1 MNSPSGRKKKSFFWR
16 IFIGFCILLLLTIAA
31 AGFFLKKG
39 IYSDSLTFGSITVS
53 DCALVWGKKLELQIG
68 ELSISRMERKSSA
81 TSNTNFVRKSIDAG
95 YYLARFFS
103 NFSIGKVT
111 AGGKHFAVDLNQ
123 EGPGSHVL
131 ALQSDDMKF
140 RSLLSFNRDE
150 LNVDI
155 IEAASSRYNS
165 EFKGKLRL
173 HGPDN
178 RLTGTLSALINGSFP
193 VSVDL
198 VADSEQISFEG
209 RENGVITEI
218 RPLVDLFELRHN
230 IQRWITDYL
239 SGSRYHLKSFKGTIP
254 WDNPKAI
261 LDTLEVEVRVDD
273 TEYTFAPGLEPIKGR
288 YTDVSFLEGVLL
300 IKPHDATF
308 YGQSGGESWLDIDF
322 NDPKNILLTAYIKT
336 RAAANDDILTLLNY
350 YKINLPFKQV
360 EGLTAADLNL
370 AITLNKLKIE
380 ARGIFEID
388 DGVIAWGGKNYRVE
402 DARIGLTNS
411 DVTIDQLKIS
421 YEDILTAQLSGSI
434 HPKIKTGDLDITLE
448 QLNLKRGTS
457 QLIVD
462 PSVPAQMQYH
472 FGPDGHILTAQP
484 TSWLLDSWKM
494 NLGAFRAPVFPAD
507 LAIELP
513 PVQLSTPPMISS
525 EISGY
530 FSVKKDQAD
539 IKCDLLQYNLK
550 GLELKSPPLAVSITY
565 DQGLFI
571 TTEETGQWE
580 LSKMP
585 LTLYPSE
592 LSYRD
597 STFTIT
603 NSRISYGSFFDSYLD
618 GYYNWHDKKGLFS
631 LEKIDITNQDL
642 EKNLDVGKRA
652 DVEVS
657 GAGGKFVIN
666 FPMFDL
672 KISTD
677 EKKNWS
683 AFIGDLSK
691 TYSRSKIQQ
700 KYKIREGSLVVSSK
714 NGKRPYE
721 ITADIIAPYP
731 LLVEEGE
738 PGDDIRIAGQL
749 TDQGVFA
756 TLNDDLEI
764 EYTDRNLLITSS
776 RHGYNISAI
785 IELLREIQ
793 QSSQQSD
800 KAEIESKPFLLKL
813 KAHSSLI
820 YLNPKSS
827 ILADTINM
835 ELKDGKLRTEL
846 SHGPGKILLQFEN
859 GNFLLKGNDLNDAFM
874 SALLKNSRFE
884 GGRMSMSSGGSFE
897 EFSVIFDIKD
907 TNLGKLAAL
916 NNVMAFLNTVPAL
929 ATFSLPEYDQKGL
942 PIDSAVA
949 GIKVKDNAATLESL
963 EILSPEL
970 QGKGSG
976 VIDFS
981 TRTIDMDI
989 LLKTQAGK
997 NVGKIPLVGYVL
1009 AGDSEEASLSIK
1021 ITGGFDDPKVENSFI
1036 EDIIVYPVELLHRTF
1051 KLPFHLL
1058 EKLGKGLE
1066 QKDELS
1072 GKSSESS
1079 QDNGNN

>member
-1 MNSPSGRKKKSFFWR
+1 M
-16 IFIGFCILLLLTIAA
+16 IGFCILFVIVLSA
-31 AGFFLKKG
+31 AGFFLKRG
-39 IYSDSLTFGSITVS
+39 IHLNSLTFGGIIVS
-53 DCALVWGKKLELQIG
+53 DCALVWGKKLELQIS
-68 ELSISRMERKSSA
+68 EISISRMERKSSA

-103 NFSIGKVT
+103 KFSIGRVT
-111 AGGKHFAVDLNQ
+111 VGGKHFAVDLNQ
-123 EGPGSHVL
+123 EGPGTHVL
-131 ALQSDDMKF
+131 ALQSDEMKF

-155 IEAASSRYNS
+155 IEAANSRYNS

-178 RLTGTLSALINGSFP
+178 RLTGALSALINGSFP

-198 VADSEQISFEG
+198 VADREQISFEG

-218 RPLVDLFELRHN
+218 RPLVELFGLSHN

-261 LDTLEVEVRVDD
+261 LDTLEAEVRVDD

-288 YTDVSFLEGVLL
+288 YTDVYFKKGVLV

-308 YGQSGGESWLDIDF
+308 YGQSGGDSWLDINF
-322 NDPKNILLTAYIKT
+322 NDLKNILLTAYIKT
-336 RAAANDDILTLLNY
+336 RAVANDDILTLLNY
-350 YKINLPFKQV
+350 YKIRLPFKQV
-360 EGLTAADLNL
+360 KGLTTADLKL

-388 DGVIAWGGKNYRVE
+388 DGVISWGGKNYRAE
-402 DARIGLTNS
+402 DARIELTNS

-421 YEDILTAQLSGSI
+421 YEDILTAQVSGFV

-457 QLIVD
+457 QLIID

-472 FGPDGHILTAQP
+472 FGPDGHILTAQS

-494 NLGAFRAPVFPAD
+494 NLGGFRAPVFPAD

-530 FSVKKDQAD
+530 FSVRKHQAD
-539 IKCDLLQYNLK
+539 MKCDLLQYNLK
-550 GLELKSPPLAVSITY
+550 GLELKSPPLAVAITY
-565 DQGLFI
+565 DQGFFI

-585 LTLYPSE
+585 LTLYPAE
-592 LSYRD
+592 FSYRD
-597 STFTIT
+597 SIFTIT
-603 NSRISYGSFFDSYLD
+603 NSRMSYGSFFDSYLD
-618 GYYNWHDKKGLFS
+618 GYYNWHDKKGAFS
-631 LEKIDITNQDL
+631 LEKIDITNQNL
-642 EKNLDVGKRA
+642 EKKLDVGKRA

-657 GAGGKFVIN
+657 GAGGTFVIN
-666 FPMFDL
+666 LPMFDL

-683 AFIGDLSK
+683 AVIGDLSK

-700 KYKIREGSLVVSSK
+700 KYKIREGSLVISSK

-721 ITADIIAPYP
+721 ITAHIIAPYP
-731 LLVEEGE
+731 LLVEAGE
-738 PGDDIRIAGQL
+738 PVNDMRIAGQI

-764 EYTDRNLLITSS
+764 EYTDRSLFITSS

-785 IELLREIQ
+785 IELLRELR

-800 KAEIESKPFLLKL
+800 EATEKSKPFLLKL
-813 KAHSSLI
+813 NAQNSLI
-820 YLNPKSS
+820 YLTPKSS
-827 ILADTINM
+827 ILADAIDM
-835 ELKDGKLRTEL
+835 EFKDGKLQAEL
-846 SHGPGKILLQFEN
+846 SHGPGKILFQLEN
-859 GNFLLKGNDLNDAFM
+859 GDFLLKGNDLNDAFM
-874 SALLKNSRFE
+874 SALIQNARFE

-929 ATFSLPEYDQKGL
+929 ATFSLPKYDQKGL

-949 GIKVKDNAATLESL
+949 GIKVKDNVATIESL

-970 QGKGSG
+970 EGKGSG

-997 NVGKIPLVGYVL
+997 NVGKIPLAGYVL

-1021 ITGGFDDPKVENSFI
+1021 ISGGFDDPEVEDSFI
-1036 EDIIVYPVELLHRTF
+1036 EDIIVYPAELLHRTF

-1058 EKLGKGLE
+1058 EKLGKGPD
-1066 QKDELS
+1066 QKDEIS
-1072 GKSSESS
+1072 DKTSESAE
-1079 QDNGNN
+1079 DKENN